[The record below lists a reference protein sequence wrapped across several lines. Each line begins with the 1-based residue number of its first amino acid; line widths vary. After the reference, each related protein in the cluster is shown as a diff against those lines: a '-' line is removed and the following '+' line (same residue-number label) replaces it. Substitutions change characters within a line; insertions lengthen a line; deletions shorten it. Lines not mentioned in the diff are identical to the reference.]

1 MTGASARIRASRAP
15 VFLFL
20 FAFAIRCIP
29 APRLFGETV
38 PLFGT
43 DAYYH
48 LRRVLF
54 NLANPP
60 ASLGF
65 DRYINFPHGGQP
77 IWPPVFDWLLA
88 LFAWPVYAGG
98 DPESALRVELWLA
111 WLPPIL
117 GAATVVLLYFL
128 ARRLFD
134 PPTAL
139 VSAGILSLLSG
150 HFWYS
155 QIGFV
160 DHHAAVALLSTGL
173 LVLTVRL
180 LDGMTEGHAGGL
192 AAATGVTLGA
202 LLLVWPGGLL
212 HVLVVET
219 LLLFY
224 WGTRDSRP
232 EARRAAMAAGVV
244 NAVAVV
250 VVAPFAM
257 GQTWTNWS
265 DFSPAVLSHFQPWLL
280 SALAIHAGACAAIW
294 RGAWGDAR
302 TRRITGSLAL
312 GAALL
317 LLSVSVFPSLL
328 SGAVDAFRWLLKE
341 ETFQAVVVESKPL
354 FSENATVAEA
364 RLSRFVYLVPVA
376 ALALAWMSR
385 RAASRPALRLVV
397 LQAIVLGAVTLL
409 QRRFFNTFS
418 VMVALCLG
426 WTLVALFRAA
436 RGRGAPRWATGTAV
450 VTAAIW
456 LLLPVLESYRLPLRN
471 LGEALAGRSMTLP
484 AAVQRRRS
492 FARAAVWLRENSP
505 PTAGFLD
512 AAVAPEYGV
521 LAFWTHG
528 HLIEYVA
535 RRPSIVNNF
544 GDDLGGTNF
553 LESYRFF
560 QAGRAEARE
569 IGRRLGVRYVL
580 MRTRRD
586 SLAPDSLAARMSART
601 PDIDFARLVYDEPMD
616 VAGDPSRIRIFEF
629 RE

>member
-1 MTGASARIRASRAP
+1 MTGASATIAASRAP

-38 PLFGT
+38 PPFGT

-54 NLANPP
+54 TLENPP
-60 ASLGF
+60 AILGF

-88 LFAWPVYAGG
+88 LVAWPVHAGG
-98 DPESALRVELWLA
+98 DPASALRVESWLA

-134 PPTAL
+134 PTTAL

-150 HFWYS
+150 HYWYS

-173 LVLTVRL
+173 LVLAVRL
-180 LDGMTEGHAGGL
+180 LDGMTEGRPGSL

-212 HVLVVET
+212 HVLVLET
-219 LLLFY
+219 ALLFY
-224 WGTRDSRP
+224 WGTRNSRP
-232 EARRAAMAAGVV
+232 EACRAAMAAAVV

-250 VVAPFAM
+250 VVAPFGI

-265 DFSPAVLSHFQPWLL
+265 DFSPAVLSHFQPWLF
-280 SALAIHAGACAAIW
+280 SALAIHAAACAAIW
-294 RGAWGDAR
+294 RGTWGSAK
-302 TRRITGSLAL
+302 TQRIAQSLAI

-317 LLSVSVFPSLL
+317 LLSVWLIPALTT
-328 SGAVDAFRWLLKE
+328 GAVEALRWLLKE

-354 FSENATVAEA
+354 FADGTTVAEA
-364 RLSRFVYLVPVA
+364 RLSRFVYLVPLA
-376 ALALAWMSR
+376 ALALAWLSR
-385 RAASRPALRLVV
+385 GASNRPALRLVV
-397 LQAIVLGAVTLL
+397 LQVVVLGAVTLL

-436 RGRGAPRWATGTAV
+436 QGRGAPRWATGTAV

-471 LGEALAGRSMTLP
+471 LGEVLAGRSMTLP
-484 AAVQRRRS
+484 TAVQQRRS
-492 FARAAVWLRENSP
+492 FAQAAVWLRENSP

-528 HLIEYVA
+528 HLVEYVA

-560 QAGRAEARE
+560 QAGDAEARE
-569 IGRRLGVRYVL
+569 IGSRLGVRYVL
-580 MRTRRD
+580 MRTKRN
-586 SLAPDSLAARMSART
+586 SPAPDSMAARMSART
-601 PDIDFARLVYDEPMD
+601 PDIDFARLVYDEP
-616 VAGDPSRIRIFEF
+616 VNLAGDRSRIRVFELH
-629 RE
+629 E

>member
-1 MTGASARIRASRAP
+1 MYHARVSDRASTAP
-15 VFLFL
+15 VFLFTL
-20 FAFAIRCIP
+20 AFAIRCIP
-29 APRLFGETV
+29 APRLFTEPV

-54 NLANPP
+54 TLENPP
-60 ASLGF
+60 ASLTF

-88 LFAWPVYAGG
+88 WIAWPIHGGG
-98 DPESALRVELWLA
+98 DPGSAARVELWLA

-117 GAATVVLLYFL
+117 GATTVVLLYFL

-134 PPTAL
+134 PATAL

-150 HFWYS
+150 HYWYS

-173 LVLTVRL
+173 LVLAVRL
-180 LDGMTEGHAGGL
+180 LDGMTEGRAAGL
-192 AAATGVTLGA
+192 AAATGVAVGA

-219 LLLFY
+219 VLLFV
-224 WGTRDSRP
+224 WGTRALKE
-232 EARRAAMAAGVV
+232 EARRGAIAAVIVNTVAA
-244 NAVAVV
+244 V
-250 VVAPFAM
+250 VVAPFGLASH
-257 GQTWTNWS
+257 WASWS

-280 SALAIHAGACAAIW
+280 GALAIHAGACAATW
-294 RGAWGDAR
+294 RSEWGDSRAG
-302 TRRITGSLAL
+302 RISQSLAI

-317 LLSVSVFPSLL
+317 LLSVSFLPSLAT
-328 SGAVDAFRWLLKE
+328 GAVDALRWLFKE
-341 ETFQAVVVESKPL
+341 ETFQAIVAESKPL
-354 FSENATVAEA
+354 FAEDATVAEG
-364 RLSRFVYLVPVA
+364 RLSRFVYLAPVA
-376 ALALAWMSR
+376 ALALAWTSR
-385 RAASRPALRLVV
+385 RAANRQALRLVV
-397 LQAIVLGAVTLL
+397 LQVIVLGAVTLL
-409 QRRFFNTFS
+409 QRRFFNSFS

-426 WTLVALFRAA
+426 WTLVALFRATA
-436 RGRGAPRWATGTAV
+436 SRGAPRWAAATAAGA
-450 VTAAIW
+450 AAIW
-456 LLLPVLESYRLPLRN
+456 LLLPVLQSYRLPLRN
-471 LGEALAGRSMTLP
+471 VGEALVGRALTLP
-484 AAVQRRRS
+484 EAVQRRRS
-492 FARAAVWLRENSP
+492 FARAAVWLRESSP

-512 AAVAPEYGV
+512 PDVAPEYGV
-521 LAFWTHG
+521 LALWSHG

-535 RRPSIVNNF
+535 RRPSVANNF

-560 QAGRAEARE
+560 EADDDEARE

-580 MRTRRD
+580 MRTVGD
-586 SLAPDSLAARMSART
+586 SVPLDSMRARMSARK
-601 PDIDFARLVYDEPMD
+601 PDVSFAHLVYDEPMD
-616 VAGDPSRIRIFEF
+616 LPGDRTRIRIFEL